1 MCQLPH
7 YVSRELCRHPGPKQH
22 LGVSTCKPTPTC
34 CHAQADFVL
43 LGGDLFHENHPSR
56 TTMLRA
62 MAVLKKYCLNDRP
75 VAFEVLSDQSQNFAE
90 GCAYSHARCNS
101 EECARVACVGM
112 LFSVPGSVARGP
124 AHVKWHVSQT
134 SQAVWCRHVNYED
147 AHYNVGLPVFT
158 IHGNH
163 DDPTGADNSS
173 AVDEL
178 SRAGLVNYFGKQA
191 RRSCS
196 LHR

>member
-1 MCQLPH
+1 M
-7 YVSRELCRHPGPKQH
+7 S
-22 LGVSTCKPTPTC
+22 
-34 CHAQADFVL
+34 
-43 LGGDLFHENHPSR
+43 
-56 TTMLRA
+56 
-62 MAVLKKYCLNDRP
+62 
-75 VAFEVLSDQSQNFAE
+75 
-90 GCAYSHARCNS
+90 NS
-101 EECARVACVGM
+101 
-112 LFSVPGSVARGP
+112 
-124 AHVKWHVSQT
+124 VSQT